1 MRNAKE
7 KDSQEAYATLPDFD
21 RRLNKDN
28 NLKVLFMPFFVSLI
42 ALGAYKFKTEE
53 PVQILRNP
61 NSMAVTAALKT
72 ILKIT
77 ESDFDYATTAKV
89 KKDLETGIIPV
100 SLQKSSPQLI
110 ENIKNGI
117 MNLYSFRVLDSTNKD
132 GGTVEISVDGQP
144 LDIISMSH
152 TGLTLL
158 IPLEFGK
165 SKIIKVKAIRDGG
178 GGVSFGAQLMN
189 SDFLLR
195 NMKIGE
201 SETIYL
207 GYGK

>member
-1 MRNAKE
+1 
-7 KDSQEAYATLPDFD
+7 
-21 RRLNKDN
+21 
-28 NLKVLFMPFFVSLI
+28 MPFFVSLI